1 MKKTIPKDLVFG
13 LDIGT
18 RSIVGTV
25 GYVQNDEFYVV
36 AQYVK
41 EHETRA
47 MLDGQIHDIGKVG
60 SSIKE
65 VKKQLEDQIDRPLKE
80 VCIAAAGRVLKT
92 VTTEAEMEFPENT
105 LITGEII
112 HSMDLLGVERA
123 QEEISRTKQ
132 DKLRYF
138 CVGYSVVKYY
148 LDGYPMNNLENHK
161 AEKISEELIATFLP
175 EEVVNSLYMAVN
187 LAGLDVANLTLEPI
201 AAIEVAIP
209 EMYRMLNIALVD
221 VGAGTSDISITRDSS
236 IIAYGMIP
244 YAGDELTEI
253 IAKEFLVDFKT
264 AEGIKIGAGEEET
277 VTFKDIMGL
286 EMTVSSTKVQ
296 ELVNPMVERITSSI
310 ADKIMELNSGKPV
323 SAVFVVGG
331 GGKFP
336 GFTESLAKNLELMD
350 ARVALRGEEV
360 LQQVHFYQEEIKKD
374 PLLVTPIG
382 ICLNYYEQKNH
393 FIMVQFNEERIKLY
407 NNAHLT
413 LVDAAMQARFPNED
427 LFPKRGRELYFTVN
441 GISRMHRGELGEA
454 AEITL
459 NGYAA
464 SLNTPVQ
471 ANDKIEIKPST
482 PGKDARLMIEELPEY
497 KGILR
502 VQVNGKKVECPKYM
516 EVNGELVSNFY
527 EIKENDAIVN
537 LDYYTLKQVL
547 DFLDVIPE
555 RDMEFFVNNKAAGLE
570 EKVYDNFSVDWKKG
584 PGVTGKWVE
593 EKELS
598 ERKEEIK
605 DKRPGRVNKALN
617 AEQHVRSDNE
627 PDRKT
632 EQAET
637 AADRAERQ
645 EKKITKEEEQPEE
658 TAAVPES
665 RFAQRQLINPI
676 EKQKQEEKKRLDA
689 QEKAKGP
696 KKIQTIQ
703 VTFNGSLVNLMGK
716 AEYVFVD
723 VFDFVAFELKNIPG
737 KRIVTRLNG
746 QNALYMNPLY
756 NGDVIE
762 VFWEEIV

>member
-1 MKKTIPKDLVFG
+1 MEKIIPKDLVFG

-36 AQYVK
+36 AQCVK
-41 EHETRA
+41 EHETRS

-60 SSIKE
+60 NSIKE
-65 VKKQLEDQIDRPLKE
+65 VKKQLEEQIDRTLKE

-92 VTTEAEMEFPENT
+92 ITTEAEMEFSEST

-112 HSMDLLGVERA
+112 HSMDLLGVEQA
-123 QEEISRTKQ
+123 HEKINKTKK
-132 DKLRYF
+132 DKTRYF
-138 CVGYSVVKYY
+138 CVGYSVVRYY

-187 LAGLDVANLTLEPI
+187 LAGLEVANLTLEPI
-201 AAIEVAIP
+201 AAIQVAIP
-209 EMYRMLNIALVD
+209 EMYRMLNMALVD
-221 VGAGTSDISITRDSS
+221 VGAGTSDISITKDSS

-264 AEGIKIGAGEEET
+264 AEAIKIGAGEDDT
-277 VTFKDIMGL
+277 VTFKDVMGL
-286 EMTVSSTKVQ
+286 EMTIPSTKVHD
-296 ELVNPMVERITSSI
+296 LVSPMVEQITSSV
-310 ADKIMELNSGKPV
+310 AEKIIELNGSKPV

-336 GFTESLAKNLELMD
+336 GFIEQLAKKLELVD

-413 LVDAAMQARFPNED
+413 LVDAAMQAKFPNED
-427 LFPKRGRELYFTVN
+427 LFPKRGKELNFTVN
-441 GISRMHRGELGEA
+441 GKSRMQRGELGEA

-459 NGYAA
+459 NGHPA

-471 ANDKIEIKPST
+471 ANDKIVIKPST
-482 PGKDARLMIEELPEY
+482 PGTAAKLMIEELPEY
-497 KGILR
+497 KGVIR
-502 VQVNGKKVECPKYM
+502 IKVNGKNVECPKYVQ
-516 EVNGELVSNFY
+516 VNGELVSNFY
-527 EIKENDAIVN
+527 EIQDKDEIVN

-547 DFLDVIPE
+547 DFLDIIPE
-555 RDMEFFVNNKAAGLE
+555 LDLEFYVNNKAADLE
-570 EKVYDNFSVDWKKG
+570 EKVYDNFSVDWKKNTFSDIDDESVKTTEKAIG
-584 PGVTGKWVE
+584 
-593 EKELS
+593 EKE
-598 ERKEEIK
+598 EF
-605 DKRPGRVNKALN
+605 V
-617 AEQHVRSDNE
+617 
-627 PDRKT
+627 
-632 EQAET
+632 
-637 AADRAERQ
+637 
-645 EKKITKEEEQPEE
+645 EEEQGQMKIPD
-658 TAAVPES
+658 S
-665 RFAQRQLINPI
+665 RFATRQMVNPI
-676 EKQKQEEKKRLDA
+676 EQQELEEKKRLEEEA
-689 QEKAKGP
+689 KAKGP
-696 KKIQTIQ
+696 KEIKTIQ
-703 VTFNGSLVNLMGK
+703 VTFNGSPVSLTGK
-716 AEYVFVD
+716 ADYVFVD
-723 VFDFVAFELKNIPG
+723 VFDFVAFDLKNIPG
-737 KRIVTRLNG
+737 KRIVTQLNG

-756 NGDVIE
+756 NGDTIE
-762 VFWEEIV
+762 VFWEEI

>member
-1 MKKTIPKDLVFG
+1 MEKTIPKNLVFG

-18 RSIVGTV
+18 RSVVGTV
-25 GYVQNDEFYVV
+25 GYVQNEEFYVV

-41 EHETRA
+41 EHDTRA

-60 SSIKE
+60 DTIKE
-65 VKKQLEDQIDRPLKE
+65 VKKQLERQIDRPLKE

-92 VTTEAEMEFPENT
+92 ITTEAEMEFSENT

-123 QEEISRTKQ
+123 HEKISQTER
-132 DKLRYF
+132 DKMRFF
-138 CVGYSVVKYY
+138 CVGYSVVRYY
-148 LDGYPMNNLENHK
+148 LDGYPMNNLENHR

-187 LAGLDVANLTLEPI
+187 LAGLEVANLTLEPI
-201 AAIEVAIP
+201 AAIQVAIP

-264 AEGIKIGAGEEET
+264 AESIKIGAGEGDT

-286 EMTVSSTKVQ
+286 EMTVPSTKVQ
-296 ELVNPMVERITSSI
+296 ELVEPMVEKITSSV
-310 ADKIMELNSGKPV
+310 AEKIIELNSGKPV

-336 GFTESLAKNLELMD
+336 GFTENLAKELELAD

-382 ICLNYYEQKNH
+382 ICLNFYEQKNH

-413 LVDAAMQARFPNED
+413 LVDAAMQAKFPNED
-427 LFPKRGRELYFTVN
+427 LFPKRGKELNFTVN
-441 GISRMHRGELGEA
+441 GVSRMQRGELGEA
-454 AEITL
+454 AEITI
-459 NGYAA
+459 NGHNA
-464 SLNTPVQ
+464 SLNTPIQ
-471 ANDKIEIKPST
+471 ANDKIVIKPST
-482 PGKDARLMIEELPEY
+482 PGKAAQLMIEELPEY
-497 KGILR
+497 KGVIH
-502 VQVNGKKVECPKYM
+502 VKINGKNVECPKYV

-527 EIKENDAIVN
+527 EIKEKDAIVN

-555 RDMEFFVNNKAAGLE
+555 YDMEFLVNNKIADLE
-570 EKVYDNFSVDWKKG
+570 EKVYDNFSVDWKKRQAQA
-584 PGVTGKWVE
+584 VTDTY
-593 EKELS
+593 EKPLK
-598 ERKEEIK
+598 ERES
-605 DKRPGRVNKALN
+605 G
-617 AEQHVRSDNE
+617 
-627 PDRKT
+627 
-632 EQAET
+632 
-637 AADRAERQ
+637 
-645 EKKITKEEEQPEE
+645 EEEQPEE
-658 TAAVPES
+658 TAQIEVPKS
-665 RFAQRQLINPI
+665 RFSERQMVNPI
-676 EKQKQEEKKRLDA
+676 EKQEQEDKKRLEEA
-689 QEKAKGP
+689 EKAKGP
-696 KKIQTIQ
+696 EEIRTIQ
-703 VTFNGSLVNLMGK
+703 VTFNGSPVALTGK
-716 AEYVFVD
+716 TSYVFVD
-723 VFDFVAFELKNIPG
+723 VFDFVTFNLKNIPG
-737 KRIVTRLNG
+737 KRIVTKLNG

-756 NGDVIE
+756 SGDVIE
-762 VFWEEIV
+762 VFWEEM